1 MFEEIL
7 DLFLGEFFGLFSGG
21 TPDILTSITLLLVA
35 ILRNRILIKIAIKK
49 ITKTENQKMFKQEE
63 TPVLDTKQLFKQT
76 AWKSLVCWILALIP
90 ASWIAFLLTSIEVRI
105 EIQRSAYQGRGGLG
119 VFLVI
124 PLFASVNLSIAWGV
138 MIYFFN
144 KKWTLSEV
152 NLTLEEKKKFSRQ
165 LAYFSFPHVIVA
177 PFFILY
183 ILFPTSAVFSG
194 ITYCFY
200 RLCKNEPVWRKS

>member
-1 MFEEIL
+1 MFKGISALDSEEVIITL
-7 DLFLGEFFGLFSGG
+7 IF
-21 TPDILTSITLLLVA
+21 ITLLLIWIFRKLPHIGERVIATLVPIA
-35 ILRNRILIKIAIKK
+35 ILLVCILWNRILIKIAIKK

-63 TPVLDTKQLFKQT
+63 TPVLDAQELFKQT
-76 AWKSLVCWILALIP
+76 ARKSIVYWILALIP

-152 NLTLEEKKKFSRQ
+152 NLTLEQKKKISRY
-165 LAYFSFPHVIVA
+165 LAYFSFPHVIIRPLIVLIIVLSIIGS
-177 PFFILY
+177 ILD
-183 ILFPTSAVFSG
+183 
-194 ITYCFY
+194 
-200 RLCKNEPVWRKS
+200 

>member
-1 MFEEIL
+1 MFKGISALDSEEVIITL
-7 DLFLGEFFGLFSGG
+7 IF
-21 TPDILTSITLLLVA
+21 ITLLLIWIFRKLPHIGERVIATLVPIA
-35 ILRNRILIKIAIKK
+35 ILLVCILWNRILIKIAIKK

-152 NLTLEEKKKFSRQ
+152 NLTLEQKKKISRY
-165 LAYFSFPHVIVA
+165 LAYFSFPHVIIRPLIVLIIVLSIIGS
-177 PFFILY
+177 ILD
-183 ILFPTSAVFSG
+183 
-194 ITYCFY
+194 
-200 RLCKNEPVWRKS
+200 

>member
-1 MFEEIL
+1 MFEETSVL
-7 DLFLGEFFGLFSGG
+7 DSEGV
-21 TPDILTSITLLLVA
+21 IITLTLIGIFLVC
-35 ILRNRILIKIAIKK
+35 ILWNRILIKIAIKK

-63 TPVLDTKQLFKQT
+63 TPVLDAQELFKQT
-76 AWKSLVCWILALIP
+76 ARKSIVYWILALIP

-152 NLTLEEKKKFSRQ
+152 NLTLEQKKKISRY
-165 LAYFSFPHVIVA
+165 LAYFSFPHVIIRPLIVLIIVLSIIGS
-177 PFFILY
+177 ILD
-183 ILFPTSAVFSG
+183 
-194 ITYCFY
+194 
-200 RLCKNEPVWRKS
+200 

>member
-1 MFEEIL
+1 MFKGISALDSEEVIITL
-7 DLFLGEFFGLFSGG
+7 IF
-21 TPDILTSITLLLVA
+21 ITLLLIWIFRKLPHIGERVIA
-35 ILRNRILIKIAIKK
+35 TLVPIVILLVCILWNRILIKIAIKK

-63 TPVLDTKQLFKQT
+63 TPVLDAQELFKQT

-152 NLTLEEKKKFSRQ
+152 NLTLEQKKKISRY
-165 LAYFSFPHVIVA
+165 LAYFSFPHVIIRPLIVLIIVLSIIGS
-177 PFFILY
+177 ILD
-183 ILFPTSAVFSG
+183 
-194 ITYCFY
+194 
-200 RLCKNEPVWRKS
+200 